1 MPEQFHFLQ
10 PLWLL
15 MLLPLAVLLWLARR
29 GSLQGNP
36 WRRILDPE
44 LQPLLLERHAGHG
57 AQLPLWLLA
66 LGWLLAVLALAN
78 PTWERQPHPL
88 LQAGGSRVIV
98 LDLSRSMLAA
108 DQRPTRLLR
117 ARFKVEDLLALED
130 GGQTGLVVF
139 AGDAFTVSP
148 LTRDAETIRAQLQV
162 LEPAIMPVQGS
173 RADLGLAQARELL
186 EQAGVAEGQV
196 ILIADGAEGTAAVE
210 AARGLREAG
219 HRVSVLGIGTTEG
232 APLPGGRAGQP
243 QMVRLDTEALAAI
256 AAAGGG
262 RYVPLSADSR
272 DIRHLVAGAGHADEL
287 AETEELQSLKWK
299 EQGPLLA
306 ALLLPLAALAFRRG
320 WLLGV
325 LLGVGLAVPPQPVM
339 ALSWDD
345 AWQRRDQLAAR
356 ALEQGDY
363 ATAGQLA
370 SDPLRRGA
378 AAYRQGDYVQALE
391 AFRAADGADAAYNQ
405 GNALARLGQ
414 YQDAI
419 AAYDTALEAQPDMED
434 ALFNKAAVETL
445 LRSREQDTGD
455 EPREEEPSSDGDS
468 ATSEASQEQSDAEA
482 DDASSQGDDAETA
495 EEQQAGQSEQSA
507 DEGEAPDSSSA
518 AEDDAGEP
526 QEDAGG
532 QSGQQAEQEAGD
544 QPDSSDSAGESAGDT
559 AEGGEQQREEG
570 ETAGAQGPSADDSA
584 RASDPTAAGQAEGP
598 DVDAPDE
605 QGRPSDKE
613 APSGT
618 ESADATDGEDS
629 AENGREAARE
639 AGSDA
644 EGSEPVEQ
652 GDESIQDRRQADAA
666 SQDDDAKESQAAGS
680 DRRPEEQGNGDESRD
695 PDQADADSEVASE
708 EPPREQ
714 TLGRAPDPSA
724 RQDQVRGRSTPLS
737 TEEQLAAQQV
747 LRRIPDDPGGL
758 LRRKFLFQYRQRGP
772 RPGSGGT
779 QDW

>member
-15 MLLPLAVLLWLARR
+15 MLLPLAALLWLARH
-29 GSLQGNP
+29 GSLQRNP

-44 LQPLLLERHAGHG
+44 LQPLLLERHVGRG

-66 LGWLLAVLALAN
+66 VGWLLAVLALAN

-88 LQAGGSRVIV
+88 LQAGGARVIV

-108 DQRPTRLLR
+108 DQRPTRLVR
-117 ARFKVEDLLALED
+117 ARFKVEDLLTLDD

-148 LTRDAETIRAQLQV
+148 LTRDADTIRAQLQV
-162 LEPAIMPVQGS
+162 LEPAIMPAQGS

-186 EQAGVAEGQV
+186 RQAGIPKGQV
-196 ILIADGAEGTAAVE
+196 ILIADGTEGTAATD
-210 AARGLREAG
+210 AARALREAG
-219 HRVSVLGIGTTEG
+219 HRVSVLGIGTAEG

-243 QMVRLDTEALAAI
+243 QVVRLDTEAMQAI

-262 RYVPLSADSR
+262 RYVPLSTDSSDVRYLLAAGDPAD
-272 DIRHLVAGAGHADEL
+272 VL
-287 AETEELQSLKWK
+287 AEAEELQSLTWK

-306 ALLLPLAALAFRRG
+306 VLLLPVAALAFRRG

-325 LLGVGLAVPPQPVM
+325 LLGVGLALPPEPAV

-345 AWQRRDQLAAR
+345 AWQRRDQQAAR
-356 ALEQGDY
+356 ALERGDY

-378 AAYRQGDYVQALE
+378 AAYRQGDYTRALE

-405 GNALARLGQ
+405 GNSLARLGQ

-434 ALFNKAAVETL
+434 ALFNRAAVEAL
-445 LRSREQDTGD
+445 LRGREQDPTD
-455 EPREEEPSSDGDS
+455 RPREEAPSTDDDS
-468 ATSEASQEQSDAEA
+468 ATSEDSREQSDAEA
-482 DDASSQGDDAETA
+482 DDAPGQDDDAETA
-495 EEQQAGQSEQSA
+495 GDQQAGQSERSGE
-507 DEGEAPDSSSA
+507 EGEASDSSGA
-518 AEDDAGEP
+518 AEDDAGET
-526 QEDAGG
+526 QEDAAG
-532 QSGQQAEQEAGD
+532 QSGQQAEQQTGD
-544 QPDSSDSAGESAGDT
+544 QPDGRDSAGESAGDT

-570 ETAGAQGPSADDSA
+570 ETAGTQGPLPEDKAE
-584 RASDPTAAGQAEGP
+584 ASDPTAA
-598 DVDAPDE
+598 
-605 QGRPSDKE
+605 
-613 APSGT
+613 
-618 ESADATDGEDS
+618 DATGSEDT
-629 AENGREAARE
+629 AENGQQEQSVSDGAVPGEQQDDSAQESRQ
-639 AGSDA
+639 AGA
-644 EGSEPVEQ
+644 ESQ
-652 GDESIQDRRQADAA
+652 GDEAQEARAIEADRR
-666 SQDDDAKESQAAGS
+666 
-680 DRRPEEQGNGDESRD
+680 REEQGSGDESRD
-695 PDQADADSEVASE
+695 RDQPDGDSDVASE
-708 EPPREQ
+708 EIPRER
-714 TLGRAPDPSA
+714 TTGRGPDPDA
-724 RQDQVRGRSTPLS
+724 REEPAPGRPVPLS

-758 LRRKFLFQYRQRGP
+758 LRRKFLYQYRQRGP